1 MTHDEH
7 YRIEKNWNFPLI
19 MTTFLF
25 VFLLYA
31 GLNYWI
37 YVQARSQNLKNQDVL
52 TPVQS
57 LQQPIQTTIQTST
70 PSSASTTKPSVLTP
84 SPTKT
89 VIQQL
94 VPSKLTPT
102 PKATTVTPNTT
113 PQTYACDP
121 SGVCGVYENTAEK
134 GCPKTFQDPKC
145 SNQCKQIENRCKI

>member
-1 MTHDEH
+1 MTHHEH
-7 YRIEKNWNFPLI
+7 YRIEKHWNVPLI
-19 MTTFLF
+19 MMTFLF

-37 YVQARSQNLKNQDVL
+37 YREARSQSLKNQDVL

-70 PSSASTTKPSVLTP
+70 PSSVPITKPSVLTP

-94 VPSKLTPT
+94 VPSKSTPT
-102 PKATTVTPNTT
+102 PKTTTVMPKTT

-121 SGVCGVYENTAEK
+121 SGICGVYDNTTEK
-134 GCPKTFQDPKC
+134 GCPVTFQDPKC
-145 SNQCKQIENRCKI
+145 SNQCIQPEKRCKI